1 MHRLAVIFIEWYV
14 ITITEIL
21 KMKTLTLSL
30 LLTMVTWTATYAC
43 DVCGC
48 SIGGTGM
55 GLMSAYRTNFAS
67 LTWQRVA
74 FQGSLLHGSGSFD
87 QFHTLDLNVRYH
99 LYKRWQ
105 VQWQQPYRIN
115 IRDTQ
120 GEISELHGVG
130 DARAWVNYVLL
141 PNVGQTLKWYAEMGV
156 GAQLPT
162 GAYNPQIHTLD
173 LPENFNVGQGNWA
186 LLLQPRLIVQWQK
199 AGLLASAI
207 HQRNTAS
214 RSGYTFGNQFATQM
228 QAFYQF
234 NLKNNNQ
241 WISPYMGFIH
251 ERIAQDQYDNGTPVS
266 GTSGTGWFINAGVS
280 LRLQSIMCSASIA
293 SPQRQMYSLSEVT
306 AQNRVMVQVSYL
318 F

>member
-1 MHRLAVIFIEWYV
+1 
-14 ITITEIL
+14 
-21 KMKTLTLSL
+21 MKALTLTLLLAFASL
-30 LLTMVTWTATYAC
+30 NAAHAC

-48 SIGGTGM
+48 SISGTGM
-55 GLMSAYRTNFAS
+55 GLMSAFRTNFAS
-67 LTWQRVA
+67 LTWQQVA
-74 FQGSLLHGSGSFD
+74 FQGSLLHGSGSYD

-99 LYKRWQ
+99 VSARWK

-120 GEISELHGVG
+120 GEISKLHGIG
-130 DARAWVNYVLL
+130 DARASINYTLL
-141 PNVGQTLKWYAEMGV
+141 PNVGENLKWYAELGI

-162 GAYNPQIHTLD
+162 GAYNAEIHTLD

-186 LLLQPRLIVQWQK
+186 LLFQPRLIVQWQQ
-199 AGLLASAI
+199 AGLLAAAM

-214 RSGYTFGNQFATQM
+214 RSGYTFGNQLAAQL

-234 NLKNNNQ
+234 NLKSSDR
-241 WISPYMGFIH
+241 WLSPYIGLIH
-251 ERIAQDQYDNGTPVS
+251 ERIEQDRYANGTLVS
-266 GTSGTGWFINAGVS
+266 GTSGTGWFLNAGMS
-280 LRLQSIMCSASIA
+280 FKLPSIMCSASIA
-293 SPQRQMYSLSEVT
+293 TPQRQMYSLSEVT

>member
-1 MHRLAVIFIEWYV
+1 
-14 ITITEIL
+14 
-21 KMKTLTLSL
+21 MKTLTLSL
-30 LLTMVTWTATYAC
+30 LLTIVSYATAYGC

-74 FQGSLLHGSGSFD
+74 FQGSLLHGSGSYD
-87 QFHTLDLNVRYH
+87 QFHTLDVSVRYH
-99 LYKRWQ
+99 IASRWQ

-115 IRDTQ
+115 LRDTQ

-141 PNVGQTLKWYAEMGV
+141 PNVGQTLKWYAELGV

-173 LPENFNVGQGNWA
+173 LPENFNLGQGNWA
-186 LLLQPRLIVQWQK
+186 LLLQPRMIVQWRE
-199 AGLLASAI
+199 AGLLASAV
-207 HQRNTAS
+207 HQRNTVS
-214 RSGYTFGNQFATQM
+214 RKGYRFGNQLAAQL

-234 NLKNNNQ
+234 HLKRDDR
-241 WISPYMGFIH
+241 WLSPHLGLIH
-251 ERIAQDQYDNGTPVS
+251 ERIQQDRYDNGTPVS
-266 GTSGTGWFINAGVS
+266 GTSGTGFFLNAGLS
-280 LRLQSIMCSASIA
+280 LKLPSIMCSASIA
-293 SPQRQMYSLSEVT
+293 TPQRQMYSLSEVT